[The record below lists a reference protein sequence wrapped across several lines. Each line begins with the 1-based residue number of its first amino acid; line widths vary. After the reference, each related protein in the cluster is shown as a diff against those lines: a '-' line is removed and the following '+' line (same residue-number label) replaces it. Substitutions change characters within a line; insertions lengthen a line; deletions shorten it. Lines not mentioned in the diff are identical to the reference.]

1 MEDLHSQV
9 GPEGKTPFSV
19 PDTKFEPTE
28 EGLHKG
34 LVVESTGIWTQVKL
48 VDDNNTV
55 SNIVSSR
62 LPGRQRLEDSDYA
75 HPIAVGDWVKVSLED
90 DDSGIIQYIYPR
102 KNGLPRQS
110 THTRRQSQL
119 LLANL
124 DFLWLVQ
131 SARQPRVNT
140 RFIDRCLVACEAYDI
155 PVGLIINKLDL
166 ARRTDKEHLQ
176 RVIDIY
182 AEIDVPTY
190 TCSVLHEDGLE
201 PIQAQMGGKVSAFF
215 GPSGVGKSSL
225 LNAVD
230 PTLELNT
237 APISSSTGK
246 GTHTTTYAVM
256 VEPQGYPEGT
266 MIADTPG
273 IRELGLVGIPVEEL
287 SHYFSEMTEHRSR
300 CKYSDCSHLHE
311 PGCGVQEAVK
321 RGKITQERYD
331 SYQAIYDTLKVPEE
345 Y

>member
-1 MEDLHSQV
+1 MEELHKQV
-9 GPEGKTPFSV
+9 DPEGIAPTPNPV
-19 PDTKFEPTE
+19 VDNEQPED
-28 EGLHKG
+28 GLHKG

-48 VDDNNTV
+48 VGDDSV
-55 SNIVSSR
+55 VSSR

-75 HPIAVGDWVKVSLED
+75 HPIAVGDWVKVSLEED
-90 DDSGIIQYIYPR
+90 GSGMIQYIYPR

-166 ARRTDKEHLQ
+166 ARRADKEHLQ

-182 AEIDVPTY
+182 SDLGVPTF
-190 TCSVLHEDGLE
+190 TCSVLQEEGLE
-201 PIQAQMGGKVSAFF
+201 PIKEQMGGKVSAFF

-225 LNAVD
+225 LNILD

-246 GTHTTTYAVM
+246 GTHTTTYALM
-256 VEPQGYPEGT
+256 VEPKGYPEGT

-273 IRELGLVGIPVEEL
+273 IRELGLVGIPVDEL
-287 SHYFSEMTEHRSR
+287 SHYFPEMTDPRSR

-321 RGKITQERYD
+321 RGKVTQERYD
-331 SYQAIYDTLKVPEE
+331 SYRAIYDTLKVPEE

>member
-1 MEDLHSQV
+1 MEELHKQV
-9 GPEGKTPFSV
+9 DPEGITPR
-19 PDTKFEPTE
+19 PNPGMDNEPLE

-48 VDDNNTV
+48 VDDDSV
-55 SNIVSSR
+55 VSSR

-75 HPIAVGDWVKVSLED
+75 HPIAVGDWVNIRLEED
-90 DDSGIIQYIYPR
+90 GSGMIQYIYPR

-155 PVGLIINKLDL
+155 PVGIIINKLDL

-182 AEIDVPTY
+182 AEIGVPTY
-190 TCSVLHEDGLE
+190 TCSVLQEDGLE
-201 PIQAQMGGKVSAFF
+201 PIKEQMGGKVSAFF

-225 LNAVD
+225 LNALD

-246 GTHTTTYAVM
+246 GTHTTTYALM
-256 VEPQGYPEGT
+256 VEPKGFPEGT

-287 SHYFSEMTEHRSR
+287 SHYFPEMTEPRSR
-300 CKYSDCSHLHE
+300 CKFNPSSHLHE
-311 PGCGVQEAVK
+311 PGCGVQEPVK
-321 RGKITQERYD
+321 RGQITQERYD
-331 SYQAIYDTLKVPEE
+331 SYRAIYDTLKVPEE